1 MEPTQ
6 TEIIKRSVDIGII
19 FSISILL
26 SGIILIAVSFTSILS
41 AFMANRYIYHGLG
54 IRSLLA
60 VMAFLIAPVIW
71 LVGAFGS
78 LFNGDYAVAR
88 GLFTVTGASTVLLT
102 IISVVFYFFPAWRVP
117 YAGIFPITTPTDN
130 TAEMIARTYPDAGVS
145 REQVDLWARARE
157 VGHEQD
163 LGTWA
168 AEFEELK
175 SGGSVSE

>member
-60 VMAFLIAPVIW
+60 VMAFLFAPMVW
-71 LVGAFGS
+71 LVSAFGTLS
-78 LFNGDYAVAR
+78 TGDYAAAKI
-88 GLFTVTGASTVLLT
+88 LFSVTGVSTVLLT

-117 YAGIFPITTPTDN
+117 YAGIFPITAPADN
-130 TAEMIARTYPDAGVS
+130 TAEMIARTYPDTGVS
-145 REQVDLWARARE
+145 REQLDLWARARE

-168 AEFEELK
+168 AEFAELK
-175 SGGSVSE
+175 SGTSD